1 MQTTIPDKCH
11 REVNKRRNESL
22 GEGAA
27 TELPGE
33 SAKPLR
39 MEWQEDN
46 PEIQKEGHSTLS
58 TGIYKD
64 MNVCKSYK

>member
-22 GEGAA
+22 EGAA

-33 SAKPLR
+33 SAKPLWT
-39 MEWQEDN
+39 EWQEDI
-46 PEIQKEGHSTLS
+46 PEI
-58 TGIYKD
+58 
-64 MNVCKSYK
+64 

>member
-1 MQTTIPDKCH
+1 MQTAVPDKCH

-22 GEGAA
+22 GQGAA

-33 SAKPLR
+33 SAKPLQ

-46 PEIQKEGHSTLS
+46 PEIQKEGHST
-58 TGIYKD
+58 
-64 MNVCKSYK
+64 NVCKSYK